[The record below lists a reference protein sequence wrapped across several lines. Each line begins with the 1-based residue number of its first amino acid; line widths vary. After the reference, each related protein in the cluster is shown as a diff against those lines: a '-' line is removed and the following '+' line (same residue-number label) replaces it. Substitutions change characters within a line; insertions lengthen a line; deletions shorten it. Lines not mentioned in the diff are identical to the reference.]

1 MSGYSKRPDRDD
13 TDVVG
18 ARVGAQIVDNVVT
31 AVALLGVFFGG
42 MAVGLPGMLSL
53 FFGMAVAGFYTFLLE
68 GAWDGKTLG
77 KELFDIKVVTED
89 GGECGYVD
97 SLVRN
102 VLQLVDGFFY
112 YAVGLVLMASS
123 DKRQRLGDRVADTV
137 VVPADQ

>member
-1 MSGYSKRPDRDD
+1 MSGYSHRPDRDD

-18 ARVGAQIVDNVVT
+18 ARVGAQIVDNILT
-31 AVALLGVFFGG
+31 AVAVLGVSFGG
-42 MAVGLPGMLSL
+42 MAVGLPGMPSVFL
-53 FFGMAVAGFYTFLLE
+53 GMAVGGFYMFLLE

-77 KELFDIKVVTED
+77 KHLFGIKVVTENGD
-89 GGECGYVD
+89 RCGYVD

-102 VLQLVDGFFY
+102 VLQIVDGFFY

-137 VVPADQ
+137 VVPTDQ

>member
-1 MSGYSKRPDRDD
+1 MAGYSRRPDRDD

-18 ARVGAQIVDNVVT
+18 ARVGAQIVDNIVT
-31 AVALLGVFFGG
+31 VAALLGVFFAG
-42 MAVGLPGMLSL
+42 MAAGLPGMLSL
-53 FFGMAVAGFYTFLLE
+53 FLGVAVGGYYMFLLE

-77 KELFDIKVVTED
+77 KHLFGIKVVTED
-89 GGECGYVD
+89 GSECGYVD

-102 VLQLVDGFFY
+102 VLQIVDGFFY

-137 VVPADQ
+137 VVPEGG